1 MSYFVSLLEGPAYSV
16 VARLA
21 LISANYKIAVE
32 TLQERFSS
40 QEVIISAHMDALLQ
54 LSGAST
60 NPDTRKIRE
69 IYNKLEQ
76 HVHGLVAVGIKS
88 QQYGKLLV
96 PILINKIP
104 QELQLI
110 MTRKLGKEKWN
121 LDALQ
126 KPFKEEPQARE
137 MCEFVTGKVKRN
149 QNLGVSKIFN
159 YSRNITCP
167 KSA

>member
-1 MSYFVSLLEGPAYSV
+1 MSYFVSPLEGPAYSV

-21 LISANYKIAVE
+21 LTSANYKIAVE

-40 QEVIISAHMDALLQ
+40 QEVIISTHMDALLQ

-76 HVHGLVAVGIKS
+76 HVRGLVAVGIKS

-96 PILINKIP
+96 PILINKT
-104 QELQLI
+104 L
-110 MTRKLGKEKWN
+110 
-121 LDALQ
+121 
-126 KPFKEEPQARE
+126 
-137 MCEFVTGKVKRN
+137 
-149 QNLGVSKIFN
+149 
-159 YSRNITCP
+159 
-167 KSA
+167 KSCN